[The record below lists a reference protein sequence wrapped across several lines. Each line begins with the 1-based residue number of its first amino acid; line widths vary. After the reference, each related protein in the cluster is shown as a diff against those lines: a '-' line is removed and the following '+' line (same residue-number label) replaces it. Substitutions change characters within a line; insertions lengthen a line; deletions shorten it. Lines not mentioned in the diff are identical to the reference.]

1 MTNKKTPKIV
11 ISIVFG
17 LILSLIN
24 TYGFYASKKYNTFL
38 YSGTFLE
45 RISLPWLLL
54 GIILFVLFALLAY
67 AGFSFLSGRKA
78 LSPGKE
84 LKLKRWQY
92 FLIFSAV
99 IYVVYV
105 IYLIGCYP
113 GFFNYDMGN
122 QLIQVMYDTPI
133 NTHHPLLHTL
143 IGSWII
149 MLGYHIKS
157 IDLKFG
163 IFLYNAVQMAICAG
177 CFGYTLAFLYSKLNK
192 KLVLILGGIFY
203 LFCPPIIMFA
213 MSTTKDVPCYAFMTV
228 ACVCLFELY
237 EKIIEGD
244 MVKRYEWILTC
255 GFIVLT
261 CLLRNNIVYAVPFA
275 GLVAICL
282 VKKVRIKQ
290 LIFWLCC
297 LILPLAIN
305 KGLALATGA
314 ASGSIAEAMSVPFQ
328 QITRLYIEEGEEA
341 FTEDEL
347 EYLYTIVDQE
357 CFSYYDPIIADKM
370 KTSFWQHIDVIE
382 ADMGKFIGFWIKKGL
397 EYPRWYIEA
406 FLDNTYQAWY
416 PFTILH
422 DTEKTRYF
430 MVTEWDEEYSNPRIP
445 ALYYFFLKVYE
456 NEYQSWPVVRLFFT
470 IGTMF
475 VSLITAFFYAIWK
488 KDMTALVPFVFT
500 LLVCAT
506 CMLGPVSDLRYY
518 LMLFYM
524 FPLSIVYM
532 LKPTCNVVK

>member
-1 MTNKKTPKIV
+1 MTNKKTSKIV

-24 TYGFYASKKYNTFL
+24 TYGFYAGKKYNTFL

-45 RISLPWLLL
+45 KISLPWLLL

-177 CFGYTLAFLYSKLNK
+177 CFGYTLAFLYSRLKR
-192 KLVLILGGIFY
+192 KLVLIFAGAFY
-203 LFCPPIIMFA
+203 LFCPPVVMFA
-213 MSTTKDVPCYAFMTV
+213 MSTTKDVSCYAFMTV
-228 ACVCLFELY
+228 ACVCFFELY
-237 EKIIEGD
+237 EKIFKCELI
-244 MVKRYEWILTC
+244 KKYEWGLTC
-255 GFIVLT
+255 AFVVLT

-275 GLVAICL
+275 GVITICL
-282 VKKVRIKQ
+282 VKKARIKQ
-290 LIFWLCC
+290 LVFWLCC
-297 LILPLAIN
+297 LILPLTIN

-347 EYLYTIVDQE
+347 EYLYTIVGRE
-357 CFSYYDPIIADKM
+357 CFDYYDPIIADNM
-370 KTSFWQHIDVIE
+370 KTSFWQHIDEIE
-382 ADMGKFIGFWIKKGL
+382 GDMGKFIDFWIKKGI
-397 EYPRWYIEA
+397 EYPKWYIEA

-422 DTEKTRYF
+422 DTKNTRYF
-430 MVTEWDEEYSNPRIP
+430 DVTGWNEEYANPRIP
-445 ALYYFFLKVYE
+445 ALYSFFLKIWQ
-456 NEYQSWPVVRLFFT
+456 NDYQSWPVVRLFFT

-488 KDMTALVPFVFT
+488 KDRVALVPFIFT
-500 LLVCAT
+500 LLVSAT

-518 LMLFYM
+518 LILFYM
-524 FPLSIVYM
+524 FP
-532 LKPTCNVVK
+532 VVITYIFSRRV